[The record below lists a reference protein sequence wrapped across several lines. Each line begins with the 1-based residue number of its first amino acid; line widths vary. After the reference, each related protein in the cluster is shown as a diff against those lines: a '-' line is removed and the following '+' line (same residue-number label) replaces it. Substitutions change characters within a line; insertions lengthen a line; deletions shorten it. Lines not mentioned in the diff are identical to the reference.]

1 MVRLLYPS
9 GMEAELSASPYEL
22 IKIPYTDDNPEEVLQ
37 LMQKA
42 SATFAG
48 PGLGRSE
55 QKKHLLKKV
64 IPFLEKPCVLDA
76 DALTLYADQ
85 AFELPPK
92 ALLTPHTGEME
103 TL

>member
-48 PGLGRSE
+48 PGLGTKRT
-55 QKKHLLKKV
+55 K
-64 IPFLEKPCVLDA
+64 EKPA
-76 DALTLYADQ
+76 EKGHP
-85 AFELPPK
+85 FS
-92 ALLTPHTGEME
+92 
-103 TL
+103 